1 MQVGGGPLGSL
12 DILLKANGGT
22 AECVVTSDTGEA
34 VPEAHVILVPDAPR
48 QRQVALYGDCRTQAN
63 GKCTIMGITPGEY
76 HAYAFPTEIEL
87 DYRDPDAL
95 KPFAKY
101 GTAVKLG
108 EAERLRLELQSVPV
122 E

>member
-1 MQVGGGPLGSL
+1 
-12 DILLKANGGT
+12 
-22 AECVVTSDTGEA
+22 
-34 VPEAHVILVPDAPR
+34 VPDAHVILVPDAPR

-63 GKCTIMGITPGEY
+63 GRCIIMGITPSEY
-76 HAYAFPTEIEL
+76 HAYAFPTEIEM

-108 EAERLRLELQSVPV
+108 ESERLQLGLKSIPV